1 MSQPAIQFIQ
11 IFPNQSVTYDVVL
24 GESNTVLLTASN
36 DGITRTFNVD
46 AFDHNGMM
54 VCMFPAVSGQGSFG
68 KIREFDINFYGL
80 CLVFYM
86 DQSTQAVHLVHD
98 SSTVTYGYEKENNL
112 TEVARFPII
121 RVEDYL
127 VFDSFFQRAYA
138 NDVLTG
144 SSFLSFLFQQGAIE
158 VFQPMCESL
167 CAYTN
172 TNTSKMEQANSSSL
186 SSLSF
191 HQDTYRFII
200 LSNEQVPYTQ
210 VVLHSILTLLQQ
222 AALVV
227 NVDET
232 FEQEMLKTVGAHGII
247 CFDSIDKSCLQD
259 ITVPNV
265 IVSSDIVTGPN
276 QFMNLLPGF
285 YKQMVEYQESL
296 PSKETSSDGSSSG
309 CCGGGCSSDVSS
321 SDSSSSGCCGG
332 GCSSDASS
340 GSCCGGGCSSDV
352 SSSGCSTSYCSS
364 EPTPSTTSSSLS
376 SCSPCFSSNSCG
388 SSSSCGGG
396 CQTIEPS
403 VKAQNIAETGCCQ
416 RKTTGCCKQ

>member
-1 MSQPAIQFIQ
+1 MLEKIKQKVSMSQPVIQFIQ
-11 IFPNQSVTYDVVL
+11 IFPNQSVTYDVAL

-80 CLVFYM
+80 CLVFYV
-86 DQSTQAVHLVHD
+86 DLSTQAVHLVHD

-158 VFQPMCESL
+158 VFKPMCESL

-247 CFDSIDKSCLQD
+247 CFDSVDKSCFKD
-259 ITVPNV
+259 VTVPNI

-276 QFMNLLPGF
+276 QLINLLPGF

-296 PSKETSSDGSSSG
+296 PSKEPSSDGSSSGCCGGGACSSDVSSSDASSSG

-321 SDSSSSGCCGG
+321 SGCCGG
-332 GCSSDASS
+332 NTSDASS
-340 GSCCGGGCSSDV
+340 GSCC
-352 SSSGCSTSYCSS
+352 SS
-364 EPTPSTTSSSLS
+364 EQTP